1 VYDFTAFKPPPPI
14 IGETSSVI
22 CVDVLNANALELSTM
37 THAAPT
43 FDMFDDGLV
52 HSHDWSRA
60 TPPGCAHGER
70 THQSSHKDRDESA
83 SHDHR

>member
-1 VYDFTAFKPPPPI
+1 
-14 IGETSSVI
+14 
-22 CVDVLNANALELSTM
+22 M